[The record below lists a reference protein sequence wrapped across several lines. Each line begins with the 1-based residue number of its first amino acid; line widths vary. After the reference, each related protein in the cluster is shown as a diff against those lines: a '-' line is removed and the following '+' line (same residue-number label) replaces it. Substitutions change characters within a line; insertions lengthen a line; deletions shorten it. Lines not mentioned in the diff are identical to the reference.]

1 MRRAPKFNHLQL
13 KGWRT
18 EMKRLISPILLLGI
32 CFIFSWKALAAATP
46 NLASM
51 DWSVK
56 AQDDLAASPPSDQ
69 AVAALVAK
77 LEGIAPNFTICS
89 SHFANLRSSGNLSL
103 IVSTSDGR
111 FCDLN
116 IIDKTSSGF
125 NLSNL
130 QIGHAADGAVTEDIA
145 GNGHFELI
153 VPTDFTDYQGAQHCV
168 AKWTVIYAW
177 TGRGYSDVSDQ
188 YKDYYARQL
197 TSLKKEIAMIDA
209 KKNMAEESS
218 AASSPGPSSRTIAEA
233 PSAINEDS
241 QTQSEQMENGRSGS
255 NGNFGAVLLQP
266 PPVPQPL
273 AAIRTDRF
281 ELDCTEAEA
290 SKIERFLG
298 INQEAGMSDTIK
310 WADSDDPGDREFA
323 AAILADI
330 ATPDAVRDLHTLSRG
345 SNGDVAI
352 AAKYALKQCVLSFR
366 VVVGSI

>member
-1 MRRAPKFNHLQL
+1 
-13 KGWRT
+13 
-18 EMKRLISPILLLGI
+18 MKRLISPILLLGI
-32 CFIFSWKALAAATP
+32 CFIFSGKALAAATP

-56 AQDDLAASPPSDQ
+56 AQGNLAASPPSDE

-77 LEGIAPNFTICS
+77 LEGIPQNFTICS
-89 SHFANLRSSGNLSL
+89 SHFANLRNSGNLSL
-103 IVSTSDGR
+103 VVSTSDGR

-130 QIGHAADGAVTEDIA
+130 QIGHAADGAVIEDIA

-153 VPTDFTDYQGAQHCV
+153 VSTDFTGYQGAQHCV
-168 AKWTVIYAW
+168 AKWPVIYAW
-177 TGRGYSDVSDQ
+177 TGTGYSDVSDQ

-197 TSLKKEIAMIDA
+197 TSLQKEIAMIDA
-209 KKNMAEESS
+209 KKNMAEEGS
-218 AASSPGPSSRTIAEA
+218 AALSRGPSSSTITQA

-241 QTQSEQMENGRSGS
+241 QTQSEQMENGLSGS
-255 NGNFGAVLLQP
+255 IGNFGAVLLQP
-266 PPVPQPL
+266 SPVPQQL
-273 AAIRTDRF
+273 AAIRPDRF
-281 ELDCTEAEA
+281 QLDCTEAEA

-298 INQEAGMSDTIK
+298 IDQEAGMSDTIK

-323 AAILADI
+323 ADIFADI
-330 ATPDAVRDLHTLSRG
+330 GTPDAVSDLHTLSRD

-352 AAKYALKQCVLSFR
+352 AAKYALKQVNQGP
-366 VVVGSI
+366 VVHTVDQESIAADAGTPSP